1 MGNEKTTRGNNTQRN
16 RILVVDDESGIR
28 TVLTVILRQGGY
40 EALSAANAEEAL
52 ELLEQEPVDLVIT
65 DLAMGGGMDGLDLL
79 RNVRARHDIPVVM
92 ITAFGT
98 VKVAVEAMRLG
109 AYDFIRKPL
118 KMDDIFEVVRG
129 ALWHHSLGG
138 KRPAADPVAPVCH
151 FGLLVGESPPM
162 QRIYRLI
169 EQIADVDVAILIQG
183 ERGVGRSLTAKA
195 IHCNSSR
202 RDGPFLEVDCR
213 DQTPSCLQQLLFD
226 TETGSS
232 ADAFA
237 KTRGGTLYI
246 ENVQCLPIDL
256 QDRLTAVLG
265 GTMEKHS
272 GSPKTDA
279 EPSGGRVIAGAVGS
293 LGASVDAGTFSAKL
307 YNILSTFALDLPPLR
322 RRPEDV
328 PLLALHFL
336 ARGELRPEDGRAL
349 RLDDRALHCIRRYSW
364 PGNVTELRDALA
376 AAAATADDGMIELN
390 NLPGYIVRACHGTV
404 VDVTAPAGVGA
415 PGAHAREFL
424 RQKQEVY
431 RRILHQRT
439 PPRRPPVPGP
449 GDEKTN

>member
-1 MGNEKTTRGNNTQRN
+1 MDNEQSLPDPSPQRN

-28 TVLTVILRQGGY
+28 TVLSVILRQGGY

-52 ELLEQEPVDLVIT
+52 ELLEHEPVDLVIT

-118 KMDDIFEVVRG
+118 KMEDIFEVVRG

-138 KRPAADPVAPVCH
+138 KRPAGDPVAPACH

-162 QRIYRLI
+162 QRTYRLI

-183 ERGVGRSLTAKA
+183 ESGVGRSLTAKA
-195 IHCNSSR
+195 IHRSSSR

-213 DQTPSCLQQLLFD
+213 DRDESHLHQLLFG
-226 TETGSS
+226 TEVGE
-232 ADAFA
+232 APAGAFA
-237 KTRGGTLYI
+237 RTRGGTLYI
-246 ENVQCLPIDL
+246 ESVQRLPIGL
-256 QDRLTAVLG
+256 QERLTAVLG
-265 GTMEKHS
+265 REGNGRQAGGGTA
-272 GSPKTDA
+272 TTA
-279 EPSGGRVIAGAVGS
+279 CRIIAGAVGS
-293 LGASVDAGTFSAKL
+293 LGAAVDAGVFSAKL
-307 YNILSTFALDLPPLR
+307 YNILSTFALDLAPLR
-322 RRPEDV
+322 RRPEDI

-336 ARGELRPEDGRAL
+336 ACGELRPKDGRAL

-364 PGNVTELRDALA
+364 PGNVAELREALA
-376 AAAATADDGMIELN
+376 AAASAAADGMIKLDC
-390 NLPGYIVRACHGTV
+390 LPEYIVQACHGTAA
-404 VDVTAPAGVGA
+404 DLAAPTGMGT

-431 RRILHQRT
+431 RRILEKRT
-439 PPRRPPVPGP
+439 VSKKPPVPGP
-449 GDEKTN
+449 GNGKTN